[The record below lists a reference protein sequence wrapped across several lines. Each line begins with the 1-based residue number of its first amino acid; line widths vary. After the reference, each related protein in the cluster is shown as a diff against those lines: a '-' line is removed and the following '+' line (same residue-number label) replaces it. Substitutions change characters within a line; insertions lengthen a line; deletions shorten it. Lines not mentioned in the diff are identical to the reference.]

1 MKHRFFNDYVDWRNF
16 LSGNPTTNK
25 IFNYI
30 LLDVK
35 LNTVNIATLQRLINS
50 EAVSSMLDKIND

>member
-50 EAVSSMLDKIND
+50 EAVSPMLDKIND